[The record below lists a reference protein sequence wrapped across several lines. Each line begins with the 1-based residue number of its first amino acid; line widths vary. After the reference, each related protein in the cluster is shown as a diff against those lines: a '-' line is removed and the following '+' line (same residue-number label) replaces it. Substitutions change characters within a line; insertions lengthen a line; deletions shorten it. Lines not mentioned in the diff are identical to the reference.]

1 MGLVWKVIR
10 FSSFTFTRTYRS
22 RMMSWDLFLSPYK
35 EITAQE
41 AFIKGT
47 KMDNSLF
54 VHVTHTQV
62 SKKDA
67 QGCDS
72 ST

>member
-1 MGLVWKVIR
+1 
-10 FSSFTFTRTYRS
+10 
-22 RMMSWDLFLSPYK
+22 MMSWDLFLSPYK